1 MASVD
6 LGDLLEEQQRTN
18 ALLERIAQAME
29 AQQDATVDG
38 AATAPTEGASG
49 GGGGGSKDTGEEE
62 RKDREK
68 RAAALKRAA
77 LNIGLDAL
85 EGFADPFQSNVL
97 AGADAALRAG
107 QLGAA
112 ALGNAIAGDVGAE
125 IGAAGVRAGVNASG
139 VGAQIGAL
147 RQAQGDLYSRVA
159 GATDAGVIFSDS
171 QLEDLAAAEISR
183 QQARSEQLQ
192 RARKGF
198 DAAAA
203 AAGLSG
209 LGGDVEAQLS
219 QERNSIL
226 GEIRDTLREQN
237 PTPSLRS
244 EG

>member
-1 MASVD
+1 MATSD
-6 LGDLLEEQQRTN
+6 LSDVVEAQERTN
-18 ALLERIAQAME
+18 ALLERIAQALE
-29 AQQDATVDG
+29 AREDAAVGG
-38 AATAPTEGASG
+38 AATAPTGGASQG
-49 GGGGGSKDTGEEE
+49 GQGGAASTGEQE

-68 RAAALKRAA
+68 RGEALKRAA
-77 LNIGLDAL
+77 LSVGLDAV
-85 EGFADPFQSNVL
+85 EAMTDPFQSNVL
-97 AGADAALRAG
+97 AGVDASLRLG

-112 ALGNAIAGDVGAE
+112 AIGNAVAGDVGAE

-139 VGAQIGAL
+139 LGAQIGAL

-159 GATDAGVIFSDS
+159 GATDAGVIFSDQ
-171 QLEDLAAAEISR
+171 QLEELAGAEISR

-203 AAGLSG
+203 SAGLG
-209 LGGDVEAQLS
+209 ALGGDVDAQLS

-226 GEIRDTLREQN
+226 SEIRDTLREQN
-237 PTPSLRS
+237 PAPSLRS